1 MSCFNIQLKV
11 IGSDLD
17 PIPWKTFRIRQNDA
31 DPSESATLVKRKEV
45 SELRLH
51 M

>member
-31 DPSESATLVKRKEV
+31 DPSDPRIRNTGEKKRGI
-45 SELRLH
+45 
-51 M
+51 